1 MTITDSLSN
10 LAEETAVKISPKLP
24 QTLLSWHE
32 DTAALAFLT
41 LSLAHQ
47 ELKDSLREYSAG

>member
-41 LSLAHQ
+41 LALAHQ
-47 ELKDSLREYSAG
+47 ELMDSLR